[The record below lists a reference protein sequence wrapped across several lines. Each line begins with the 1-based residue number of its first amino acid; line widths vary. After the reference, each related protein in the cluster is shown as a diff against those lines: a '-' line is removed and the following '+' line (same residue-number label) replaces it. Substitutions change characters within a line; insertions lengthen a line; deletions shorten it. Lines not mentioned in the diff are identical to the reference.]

1 MSLQSNDRYMIVH
14 CKSEYPV
21 EWSIN
26 QRVITKN
33 PRMKIIKDGLYL
45 CRAKTKT
52 HYSRLSYFKV
62 RLPKNGKPPRNLT
75 TSTTSKVTTTTTTS
89 TMTSTMTSTTT
100 TTTTPQAIRLVRPK
114 ITGEKIIQVGH
125 SLALEC
131 TTEYADDIKFSWF
144 LNEEPIIDQENS
156 LLSMGEV
163 KESFIEKISKL
174 KRGIAEI
181 FLSKNIFIKTLKDV
195 GWRKLRLPN
204 IRWLWKCKLFWT
216 VSSSCRI
223 ASRLCRFRY
232 KSRKTHFL
240 SRFRSNQ
247 FDMRRKGSRRTK

>member
-33 PRMKIIKDGLYL
+33 SRMKIIKDGLYL

-75 TSTTSKVTTTTTTS
+75 TTTSTTSTSTSTSTTS
-89 TMTSTMTSTTT
+89 TTRTTT
-100 TTTTPQAIRLVRPK
+100 TTTTTRMTTTTKTKAILLVRPK
-114 ITGEKIIQVGH
+114 VTGEKLIQVGH

-131 TTEYADDIKFSWF
+131 NTDNIAADLKFSWF
-144 LNEEPIIDQENS
+144 LNEEPIIDQDNT
-156 LLSMGEV
+156 LLTKGEV
-163 KESFIEKISKL
+163 KESFTEKY
-174 KRGIAEI
+174 IAK
-181 FLSKNIFIKTLKDV
+181 FQFRRYRVTLLHV
-195 GWRKLRLPN
+195 
-204 IRWLWKCKLFWT
+204 T
-216 VSSSCRI
+216 
-223 ASRLCRFRY
+223 
-232 KSRKTHFL
+232 
-240 SRFRSNQ
+240 
-247 FDMRRKGSRRTK
+247 

>member
-1 MSLQSNDRYMIVH
+1 MIVH

-62 RLPKNGKPPRNLT
+62 RLPKTGKPPRNLT
-75 TSTTSKVTTTTTTS
+75 TSTTTSTSTTTTS
-89 TMTSTMTSTTT
+89 TSTTTTSTTT
-100 TTTTPQAIRLVRPK
+100 TTTTKTKAILLTRPK

-131 TTEYADDIKFSWF
+131 NAEDTAADLKFSWF
-144 LNEEPIIDQENS
+144 LNEEPIIDQDNS
-156 LLSMGEV
+156 LLTKGEV
-163 KESFIEKISKL
+163 KESFIKKIFGS
-174 KRGIAEI
+174 
-181 FLSKNIFIKTLKDV
+181 
-195 GWRKLRLPN
+195 
-204 IRWLWKCKLFWT
+204 
-216 VSSSCRI
+216 VSV
-223 ASRLCRFRY
+223 
-232 KSRKTHFL
+232 
-240 SRFRSNQ
+240 
-247 FDMRRKGSRRTK
+247 

>member
-1 MSLQSNDRYMIVH
+1 MIVH

-75 TSTTSKVTTTTTTS
+75 TSTSTTS
-89 TMTSTMTSTTT
+89 TSTTT
-100 TTTTPQAIRLVRPK
+100 TTTTTSTTTTTTTMTTTTKTKAILLTRPK
-114 ITGEKIIQVGH
+114 VTGEKIIQVGH

-131 TTEYADDIKFSWF
+131 TTEDVAADLKFSWF
-144 LNEEPIIDQENS
+144 LNEEPIIDKDNS
-156 LLSMGEV
+156 LLTKSEV
-163 KESFIEKISKL
+163 KESFTEKYIWQIL
-174 KRGIAEI
+174 EG
-181 FLSKNIFIKTLKDV
+181 T
-195 GWRKLRLPN
+195 G
-204 IRWLWKCKLFWT
+204 
-216 VSSSCRI
+216 
-223 ASRLCRFRY
+223 
-232 KSRKTHFL
+232 
-240 SRFRSNQ
+240 
-247 FDMRRKGSRRTK
+247 